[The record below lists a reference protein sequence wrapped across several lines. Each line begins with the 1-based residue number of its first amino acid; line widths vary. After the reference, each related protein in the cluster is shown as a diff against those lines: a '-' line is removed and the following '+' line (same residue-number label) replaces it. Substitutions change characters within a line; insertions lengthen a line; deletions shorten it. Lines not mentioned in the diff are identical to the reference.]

1 MLYSLSVSR
10 LHFHIHVN
18 YCFKRMIVILL
29 NHIVILAYLLF
40 YICYIAGP
48 CLDEGPWVCKADP
61 ECNKRYII

>member
-1 MLYSLSVSR
+1 M
-10 LHFHIHVN
+10 
-18 YCFKRMIVILL
+18 ILL

-61 ECNKRYII
+61 EFLDSNKRSII